1 MQKDVRNWRLIRFP
15 SKSRVLDN
23 SAEVSI
29 QRFCVDPFVFLLFVT
44 KLRNGHDIP
53 DVPIRVASIQSLKPS
68 LFPKQDMTHPLQQIL
83 VSRESAGNEVD
94 PSFICPRAM
103 AYEFGQ
109 RSHTA
114 FV

>member
-1 MQKDVRNWRLIRFP
+1 MQKDVRNWRLIPFP

-23 SAEVSI
+23 SVKVSI
-29 QRFCVDPFVFLLFVT
+29 QEFCVDPFVFLLFVT

-53 DVPIRVASIQSLKPS
+53 DVSIRVASIQSLKPS
-68 LFPKQDMTHPLQQIL
+68 LFPKEDMTHPLQQIL
-83 VSRESAGNEVD
+83 VSREIAGNEVD

-103 AYEFGQ
+103 VYDFGK

>member
-1 MQKDVRNWRLIRFP
+1 MQKDVRNRRLIRFP
-15 SKSRVLDN
+15 SKSRVLGN

-83 VSRESAGNEVD
+83 VSRDSAGNEVD